1 MDMEWQQGEAVFL
14 DIRPTPQAKVPL
26 SLRAYRI
33 APEFVNVT
41 GNFLNSSVLEVF
53 PNVAGIG
60 ATVRAPFESPMVQLG
75 TPVNNRQGLE
85 VQMQGAVG
93 AWQIN
98 TGVGLASE
106 LTPTS
111 GGISY
116 FHIVNGETLS
126 RLNLFS
132 QSWGPYNALN
142 SVYRRTFEVVPLVD
156 SLSAEATAFKKRFNT
171 LEVQVKEK
179 EPGKAVTGWRH
190 GFIA

>member
-1 MDMEWQQGEAVFL
+1 M
-14 DIRPTPQAKVPL
+14 
-26 SLRAYRI
+26 
-33 APEFVNVT
+33 
-41 GNFLNSSVLEVF
+41 NSSVLEVF

-111 GGISY
+111 GGLSY

-126 RLNLFS
+126 
-132 QSWGPYNALN
+132 G
-142 SVYRRTFEVVPLVD
+142 
-156 SLSAEATAFKKRFNT
+156 
-171 LEVQVKEK
+171 
-179 EPGKAVTGWRH
+179 
-190 GFIA
+190 